1 MTTRI
6 SELPLTNEKVMSAIQ
21 DFNQFK
27 DVFFKG
33 INIIMSDKDYPDI
46 KLNVYKSLSDET
58 KENFR
63 NTWDKKLRIRKLP
76 QKKDSEI
83 SNILINKLLIKYGT
97 GIKQQECVDLTL
109 KIIFLYIVNMAKNDE
124 L

>member
-1 MTTRI
+1 MNNTINIYQTLNEREKYILEKLEINECDLKTEYASSVITVMKRMTTRI

-46 KLNVYKSLSDET
+46 KLNVYKELSDET
-58 KENFR
+58 KKTLEILEI
-63 NTWDKKLRIRKLP
+63 KKIEKLFIR
-76 QKKDSEI
+76 
-83 SNILINKLLIKYGT
+83 
-97 GIKQQECVDLTL
+97 
-109 KIIFLYIVNMAKNDE
+109 
-124 L
+124 